1 MFCVPDFSVWNY
13 YPDFSWSLFIK
24 AVHLLPKIV
33 FIVKQLKNRINYG
46 KEINF
51 FYWSLPILFA
61 IFWFLMTLIF
71 APYKH

>member
-1 MFCVPDFSVWNY
+1 M
-13 YPDFSWSLFIK
+13 
-24 AVHLLPKIV
+24 A
-33 FIVKQLKNRINYG
+33 

>member
-1 MFCVPDFSVWNY
+1 MFCRLDFPRFENY
-13 YPDFSWSLFIK
+13 PSFIWSLFIK
-24 AVHLLPKIV
+24 AVPLPPKKG